1 MNSFGSIPLPP
12 SFYLS
17 LYLPTPHP
25 STRITLGRLASS
37 TCCQTSSRSTLFSH
51 YFLFPTPIPQKVT
64 QADRSA
70 AARKDAE
77 NMTQLLEGNAASLAE
92 IKDQNRGNAENLA
105 EMLSLLKLLAS
116 PAAPASGVGAAAVVE
131 QWTIDAKS
139 VKFEKEEDDDGDLV
153 KVKLGSGSFGTVY
166 VVS

>member
-1 MNSFGSIPLPP
+1 
-12 SFYLS
+12 
-17 LYLPTPHP
+17 
-25 STRITLGRLASS
+25 
-37 TCCQTSSRSTLFSH
+37 
-51 YFLFPTPIPQKVT
+51 
-64 QADRSA
+64 
-70 AARKDAE
+70 
-77 NMTQLLEGNAASLAE
+77 
-92 IKDQNRGNAENLA
+92 
-105 EMLSLLKLLAS
+105 MLSLLKLLAS